1 MTKPNCQTTAS
12 EGMYPSTKS
21 RTMNS
26 TKNVMNLSNI
36 NDHSFD
42 FASNRGILS
51 GKQRGSQYNMMATKN
66 RKNQLNKHAS
76 NASPKFSSNFNEGYD
91 TDG

>member
-51 GKQRGSQYNMMATKN
+51 GKQRGS
-66 RKNQLNKHAS
+66 
-76 NASPKFSSNFNEGYD
+76 
-91 TDG
+91 